1 MESAAPAKLAVD
13 FLPGTRL
20 RAGMDDDTSDLV
32 ALRCTH
38 AGMTMEDAS
47 VVALTVTGMEQ
58 DERLAALVEL
68 DAAAARITV
77 LVRAARV
84 LLS

>member
-20 RAGMDDDTSDLV
+20 RAGMDDDTSDLI
-32 ALRCTH
+32 ALLCTQ

-47 VVALTVTGMEQ
+47 GLALTVTGMQRE
-58 DERLAALVEL
+58 ERLAALADL
-68 DAAAARITV
+68 DAASVRITV
-77 LVRAARV
+77 LVRAARM
-84 LLS
+84 LMS